1 MCWPLLPCCCGA
13 LLSWS
18 ATTRRAQQR
27 LHRCNFGELD
37 KLPFYERNHPQT
49 GFPCWLW
56 FNAWTCVCVCK
67 VGLCLTVGLLS
78 LFLSV
83 CLRVDDRGFF
93 FGAVDERVWSALL
106 VKTRES
112 SLDLRSPPLPVGSTW
127 TSCKR
132 LNSLNHIL
140 REFIPSR
147 FSALGSISSA
157 PAQFT
162 CQLEENT
169 KLKKYVSL
177 LQDLRGSSRLGGEI
191 YARSKSRLFTITH
204 TSGEVAPLGLFT
216 GYKRWSWI
224 RDCDC
229 LVVGD
234 ERKHSA
240 FKTCTLTPPSAC
252 CIKWS
257 DFETRVVHSG
267 EPRSARVCPAC
278 LYSSLRHVV
287 GVLSLPH

>member
-83 CLRVDDRGFF
+83 CLRVDDRVFF
-93 FGAVDERVWSALL
+93 WSRRWARLKCLAGEDKGVESRPAV
-106 VKTRES
+106 
-112 SLDLRSPPLPVGSTW
+112 PPLPVGSTW

-169 KLKKYVSL
+169 KLKKICVSL
-177 LQDLRGSSRLGGEI
+177 AG
-191 YARSKSRLFTITH
+191 F
-204 TSGEVAPLGLFT
+204 V
-216 GYKRWSWI
+216 W
-224 RDCDC
+224 
-229 LVVGD
+229 
-234 ERKHSA
+234 
-240 FKTCTLTPPSAC
+240 
-252 CIKWS
+252 
-257 DFETRVVHSG
+257 
-267 EPRSARVCPAC
+267 
-278 LYSSLRHVV
+278 
-287 GVLSLPH
+287 